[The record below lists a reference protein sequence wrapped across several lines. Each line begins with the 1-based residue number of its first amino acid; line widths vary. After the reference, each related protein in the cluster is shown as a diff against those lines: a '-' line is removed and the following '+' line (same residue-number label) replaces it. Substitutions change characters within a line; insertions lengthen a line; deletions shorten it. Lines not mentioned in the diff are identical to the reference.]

1 MSANCKGILLDL
13 GRKEQEQN
21 CNNNDGDYKERWWWW
36 WWWWWSEGGSSASS
50 PHFKLSLYI
59 GNMPSQKGCFG
70 LPLFHIPIFQRLET
84 VTDIFITS
92 WWLFTNP
99 FEKSWQKQCQMG
111 IHHLSGVYIFKKH
124 LKPIP
129 GDDSFRRDPEI
140 LKNQQILVESYRS
153 SQPKN
158 PSKRV
163 TISGGKLRDS
173 QFPPYFEILLL
184 WVSSS
189 WDD

>member
-1 MSANCKGILLDL
+1 
-13 GRKEQEQN
+13 
-21 CNNNDGDYKERWWWW
+21 
-36 WWWWWSEGGSSASS
+36 
-50 PHFKLSLYI
+50 
-59 GNMPSQKGCFG
+59 MPSQKGCFG

-99 FEKSWQKQCQMG
+99 FEKSWQKRRQMG

-140 LKNQQILVESYRS
+140 LKNQQILGELPL
-153 SQPKN
+153 QPA
-158 PSKRV
+158 KRV

-184 WVSSS
+184 
-189 WDD
+189 